1 MWGFFCSAHATVL
14 HTVHPLL
21 LLRSSCHHT
30 SSPFP
35 AADAL
40 VTVAEATEEK
50 AAAVRHRVMVAHQL
64 LDEEQVAATDLE
76 RQTVVAKN
84 LVLGSTSSSTTE
96 PATNSSLYEDTVVAN
111 LHIQTTT
118 VSNVRSLMIIVLD
131 ATPGDVTTC
140 CWP

>member
-1 MWGFFCSAHATVL
+1 MPSDIVAL
-14 HTVHPLL
+14 
-21 LLRSSCHHT
+21 
-30 SSPFP
+30 P
-35 AADAL
+35 AAEAL
-40 VTVAEATEEK
+40 KQPLNAMVATAEPSKEK
-50 AAAVRHRVMVAHQL
+50 ATALHRRVLVVRQL
-64 LDEEQVAATDLE
+64 LDEEQAAVIDLE
-76 RQTVVAKN
+76 RQSAATKK

-118 VSNVRSLMIIVLD
+118 VSNVHSLMIIVLD